1 MSNYPIWQKYAYDK
15 EPDID
20 MLKKALEDERFLID
34 NTETQFKAIR
44 LKYQAM
50 IMVPTVIEK
59 TMSPEQLYDAQN
71 PLWAREYTVQEL
83 VSYVTY
89 ITPTDNYKKVKNI
102 IQVDSMGSNAI
113 KLIKNSEYGATERR
127 QND

>member
-15 EPDID
+15 DPDVG

-34 NTETQFKAIR
+34 NTETRLKALR

-50 IMVPTVIEK
+50 TTVPTVIEK
-59 TMSPEQLYDAQN
+59 TMSPEQLYDAGS

-83 VSYVTY
+83 VSYMRY
-89 ITPTDNYKKVKNI
+89 IIPTDSYKKVKNI
-102 IQVDSMGSNAI
+102 IQADSMGTNAI
-113 KLIKNSEYGATERR
+113 KLIKNSKCGVTER
-127 QND
+127 N

>member
-15 EPDID
+15 EPDIEL
-20 MLKKALEDERFLID
+20 LKKALEDERFLIN
-34 NTETQFKAIR
+34 NTETRLKALR

-50 IMVPTVIEK
+50 TTVPTVIEK
-59 TMSPEQLYDAQN
+59 TMTPEQLYDTQN

-89 ITPTDNYKKVKNI
+89 SLPTTSYKKVKKL
-102 IQVDSMGSNAI
+102 IQMDSMETNAI
-113 KLIKNSEYGATERR
+113 KLIKNTEYGATERK
-127 QND
+127 

>member
-20 MLKKALEDERFLID
+20 MLKKALEDERFLIN
-34 NTETQFKAIR
+34 NTETRLKALR

-50 IMVPTVIEK
+50 TTVPTVIEK
-59 TMSPEQLYDAQN
+59 TMTPEQLYDTQN

-89 ITPTDNYKKVKNI
+89 SLPTTSYKKVKNI
-102 IQVDSMGSNAI
+102 IKIDSVASSAI
-113 KLIKNSEYGATERR
+113 KLIENSECGAIERK
-127 QND
+127 

>member
-1 MSNYPIWQKYAYDK
+1 MTI
-15 EPDID
+15 
-20 MLKKALEDERFLID
+20 
-34 NTETQFKAIR
+34 T
-44 LKYQAM
+44 
-50 IMVPTVIEK
+50 PTLIEK
-59 TMSPEQLYDAQN
+59 TMSPEQLYDAGS

-89 ITPTDNYKKVKNI
+89 NIPTDSYKKVKNI
-102 IQVDSMGSNAI
+102 IQVDSMGTNAI